1 MSIFNYHQ
9 RSGMKIEHITYDE
22 MHTRRSMARRASD
35 ASVKIKNY
43 FRRLSRH
50 SDASL
55 PFENSKERPFTV
67 SPQYGNETLVP
78 DEHSEMTAY
87 LTQHHR
93 VEKAVRRDEKLAI
106 SANSSGNYLPLK
118 DKCRGVETK
127 YPPSPT
133 LRRKA
138 KFIKQNGKIKSTAS
152 HPPRPRTA
160 DDMIQMERFQRVRQA
175 MKEGKLEQVVPPGQL
190 LRPEGRHAPP
200 PTRFADPPPRVS
212 GESSR
217 GRPSIRHDTASHT
230 RLSSRSRRTE
240 SSSRVR
246 EYLRTSVGFLD
257 EKRKEVQGKFKA
269 PFEHLNYPSFSF
281 SRRDSVS
288 SEDSFFCVGENQEE
302 QRSNTQAIHT
312 LRSGHYEAANES
324 RLSGVGVSPW
334 AQHAPDT
341 CKLCNALT
349 MTGFQGLCQ
358 QCSADFYLRKA
369 ENKDPDSDYE
379 DDIRFTPPLNDEDDI
394 RPTPPLKD
402 AGILSMRKQRDTQRY
417 FQVETDS
424 LEDVRAT
431 VTLTDM
437 GSRPIFNPVPVRR
450 FSHEAVFVDADN
462 EWEGTQI
469 QSTVERWSARYE
481 NDAAYVENKDSTPLL
496 RRKAKGLQQRDT
508 EFYGFYDD
516 VLDGR

>member
-1 MSIFNYHQ
+1 
-9 RSGMKIEHITYDE
+9 MKIEHITYDE

-50 SDASL
+50 SDAGL
-55 PFENSKERPFTV
+55 PFGNSKERPFTV
-67 SPQYGNETLVP
+67 WPQYGNETAVP

-93 VEKAVRRDEKLAI
+93 VEKAVRRDEKLAV

-118 DKCRGVETK
+118 DICRGTETK
-127 YPPSPT
+127 DPPSPR

-160 DDMIQMERFQRVRQA
+160 DDMIQMERFQRLRQA
-175 MKEGKLEQVVPPGQL
+175 MKEGKLEQVIPPGQL

-200 PTRFADPPPRVS
+200 PTRFADPTPRVS

-217 GRPSIRHDTASHT
+217 GRSSIRHGTTTHT

-281 SRRDSVS
+281 SQRASVS

-312 LRSGHYEAANES
+312 LKSGHHETSNES

-334 AQHAPDT
+334 ARHAPDT
-341 CKLCNALT
+341 CRLCNT
-349 MTGFQGLCQ
+349 FTTTSVRGLCHK
-358 QCSADFYLRKA
+358 CRAGFYLRMA
-369 ENKDPDSDYE
+369 QNNDPDSDYE
-379 DDIRFTPPLNDEDDI
+379 DDLRFTPPLNDEDEI

-402 AGILSMRKQRDTQRY
+402 AKILSMRKQRDTQHY
-417 FQVETDS
+417 FQVETGS

-431 VTLTDM
+431 VALTDM

-450 FSHEAVFVDADN
+450 FSHEAVFMDADN
-462 EWEGTQI
+462 EWERTQF
-469 QSTVERWSARYE
+469 QRTVEQWSTRYE
-481 NDAAYVENKDSTPLL
+481 NDVAYVEKKDSTPLL

>member
-1 MSIFNYHQ
+1 
-9 RSGMKIEHITYDE
+9 MKIEHITYDE
-22 MHTRRSMARRASD
+22 MHTRRSMTRRASD

-50 SDASL
+50 SDAGL
-55 PFENSKERPFTV
+55 PFGNSKGRPFTV
-67 SPQYGNETLVP
+67 SPQYEKETSVP
-78 DEHSEMTAY
+78 GEHPEMTAY
-87 LTQHHR
+87 LTQHRR

-118 DKCRGVETK
+118 DKCRGTETK
-127 YPPSPT
+127 DPPSPT
-133 LRRKA
+133 LRHKA

-160 DDMIQMERFQRVRQA
+160 DDMIQMEKFQRLRQA

-200 PTRFADPPPRVS
+200 PTRFTDPTPRVS

-217 GRPSIRHDTASHT
+217 GRSSIRHETTSHT

-246 EYLRTSVGFLD
+246 EYLRTSVVFLD

-281 SRRDSVS
+281 SRRASVS
-288 SEDSFFCVGENQEE
+288 SEDSFFCVGENPEE

-312 LRSGHYEAANES
+312 LRSGHNEVANES

-334 AQHAPDT
+334 AQHAPNT
-341 CKLCNALT
+341 CKLCNAFT
-349 MTGFQGLCQ
+349 TTGVPGLCQ
-358 QCSADFYLRKA
+358 KCRADFNIRKA

-379 DDIRFTPPLNDEDDI
+379 DDLRFTPPLNDEDDI

-402 AGILSMRKQRDTQRY
+402 ADILSTRKQRDTQHY
-417 FQVETDS
+417 FQVETDN

-431 VTLTDM
+431 AALTDM

-450 FSHEAVFVDADN
+450 ISHEAVFVDTDD
-462 EWEGTQI
+462 EWERTKI
-469 QSTVERWSARYE
+469 QRTVERWSARYE
-481 NDAAYVENKDSTPLL
+481 NDAAYVEKKDSTPLL

-516 VLDGR
+516 VLDDR